1 LLVIGDLRASG
12 DAAPEGDGEGIEGG
26 LPAFLADAVRIQGSD
41 DEVEAFERGLL
52 VGEATACPGRPPEP
66 GVQLL
71 DRVRRVNHPANLG

>member
-1 LLVIGDLRASG
+1 
-12 DAAPEGDGEGIEGG
+12 
-26 LPAFLADAVRIQGSD
+26 
-41 DEVEAFERGLL
+41 LL